1 MLTSIIKDTQPQI
14 DLLKHKIDNPNPG
27 QNIVQIKREHQ
38 ELCKKYDALRKTR
51 NVCEIQINAVKKRPD
66 EQNDITRKRRDYI
79 GTHFGKKGKMWH
91 SRIIAKHNR

>member
-38 ELCKKYDALRKTR
+38 ERL
-51 NVCEIQINAVKKRPD
+51 I
-66 EQNDITRKRRDYI
+66 
-79 GTHFGKKGKMWH
+79 
-91 SRIIAKHNR
+91 